1 LQNVN
6 YNINGIYTYID
17 RKFRLPKHL
26 KQTFNAQLE
35 FDPKSGRKGGGAL
48 RTHTLTHT

>member
-1 LQNVN
+1 ILRQYLQNVN

-35 FDPKSGRKGGGAL
+35 FDPKSGRK
-48 RTHTLTHT
+48 